1 MEENIEV
8 TVTEKEN
15 RNKKNVKNL
24 LLAGTLSA
32 LAGLGGCLVLGLLLA
47 VGFVASISGIVIT
60 LAMYYTFQKFYKTK
74 SKWLYVYI
82 VGVAII
88 EIFLT
93 VLIADGLV
101 IKSFAYVS
109 ENIILTLGES
119 ISLIFSTG
127 ELIGAFIADFLLAVL
142 FALIGI
148 GIMIFDLV
156 QKQKRKEMIMS
167 TLSNDA
173 NKKDDTVYT
182 PATVVETK
190 GEEVKEDK
198 SDDTE
203 QNKDKKDEDKVDSNK

>member
-15 RNKKNVKNL
+15 QNKKNVKNL

-119 ISLIFSTG
+119 ISLIFSTN
-127 ELIGAFIADFLLAVL
+127 ELVGAFIADFLLAVL

-167 TLSNDA
+167 TLSNDT

>member
-15 RNKKNVKNL
+15 QNKKNVKNL
-24 LLAGTLSA
+24 LLAGTLST

-119 ISLIFSTG
+119 ISLIFSTN
-127 ELIGAFIADFLLAVL
+127 ELVGAFIADFLLAVL

-167 TLSNDA
+167 TLSNDT

>member
-15 RNKKNVKNL
+15 QNKKNVKNL

-93 VLIADGLV
+93 VLIAEGLV

-119 ISLIFSTG
+119 ISLIFSTN
-127 ELIGAFIADFLLAVL
+127 ELVGAFIADFLLAVL

-167 TLSNDA
+167 TLSNDT
-173 NKKDDTVYT
+173 NKKDDTAYT

>member
-15 RNKKNVKNL
+15 QNKKNVKNL

-119 ISLIFSTG
+119 ISLIFSTN
-127 ELIGAFIADFLLAVL
+127 ELVGAFIADFLLAVL

-167 TLSNDA
+167 TLSNDTD
-173 NKKDDTVYT
+173 KKDDTVYT

>member
-15 RNKKNVKNL
+15 QNKKNVKNL
-24 LLAGTLSA
+24 ILAGTLSA
-32 LAGLGGCLVLGLLLA
+32 LAGVGGCLVLGLLLA

-119 ISLIFSTG
+119 ISLIFSTN

-167 TLSNDA
+167 TLSNDT

>member
-15 RNKKNVKNL
+15 QNKKNVKNL

-119 ISLIFSTG
+119 ISLIFSTN
-127 ELIGAFIADFLLAVL
+127 ELVGAFIADFLLAVL

-167 TLSNDA
+167 TLSNDT
-173 NKKDDTVYT
+173 NKKDDTAYT